1 MKKTFKILI
10 LSLFTIAGLTVVS
23 CDNEKYDP
31 IIEGEKGVGKP
42 IMTINNQGDNI
53 LLRDSIKA
61 TVDKDGVLEI
71 TVKGAD
77 KTGND
82 ILLLRTLKFQ
92 TGTYP
97 TNANENNY
105 YSNEHKLWYTT
116 IDPDRPTFITGLVN
130 VKTINRKAR
139 VVTGDFN
146 ITRMIP
152 TSKDN
157 PNLKPFA
164 ISGSFTDIPFKRK
177 EATYLEAFVNGTA
190 LENPS
195 EKGEIKGDRV
205 VITSLDAVEMT
216 QELILDFPNTDI
228 KVSADPKDFKKLG
241 WFNVKYTSKYGI
253 KYTSEGVGET
263 EGFIRFDSYEVDK
276 KDSNKIILKGRFDAT
291 LVGVDNPEDK
301 VKITFGDFSVVL
313 IKTVNN

>member
-1 MKKTFKILI
+1 MKKTFKILT

-42 IMTINNQGDNI
+42 IMNINNQGENI
-53 LLRDSIKA
+53 LLRENIKA

-97 TNANENNY
+97 TNANKNEY
-105 YSNEHKLWYTT
+105 FSVEHQLKYST
-116 IDPDRPTFITGLVN
+116 IDPDRPNVITGLVN
-130 VKTINRKAR
+130 IKTINRKAR

-146 ITRMIP
+146 INRMIP
-152 TSKDN
+152 ENNDD
-157 PNLKPFA
+157 PNLKAFA
-164 ISGSFTDIPFKRK
+164 ISGDFTDIPFKRK
-177 EATYLEAFVNGTA
+177 EATYLEAFANGIA

-195 EKGEIKGDRV
+195 EKGEIKEGRV
-205 VITSLDAVEMT
+205 VITSLDGVEMT
-216 QELILDFPNTDI
+216 QELILDFPSNE
-228 KVSADPKDFKKLG
+228 KLVEMSDPKEFKKLG

-253 KYTSEGVGET
+253 KYTSEGVEES
-263 EGFIRFDSYEVDK
+263 EGFLRFDEVEYK
-276 KDSNKIILKGRFDAT
+276 EGKLVSLKGRFDAT
-291 LVGVDNPEDK
+291 LVQVDNPKEK
-301 VKITFGDFSVVL
+301 VKITFGDFSIIFATSVS
-313 IKTVNN
+313 K